1 MDLPSSSQVHNTECS
16 PNQEIKYSERRE
28 DHVEKVKQ
36 QYIGVRR
43 RPWGKFAAEIRDS
56 TRNGKKV
63 WLGTFD
69 TAEAA
74 ALAYDQA
81 SYSMR
86 GSSSILN
93 FPVET
98 VRDSLR
104 GINKSSTNNIDRGS
118 PALAIKK
125 MHKLDRISLSS
136 NLIEE
141 NNKQE
146 NLLIL
151 EDLGSDLLEELLSSC

>member
-1 MDLPSSSQVHNTECS
+1 MDISPSF
-16 PNQEIKYSERRE
+16 QEQDIKYSANQVETNSASRE
-28 DHVEKVKQ
+28 AREKTKQ
-36 QYIGVRR
+36 YVGIRR
-43 RPWGKFAAEIRDS
+43 RPWGKFAADIRDS
-56 TRNGKKV
+56 ARNGKRV

-69 TAEAA
+69 TAESA

-86 GSSSILN
+86 GSTSVQN

-98 VRDSLR
+98 VKESLKDIQCY
-104 GINKSSTNNIDRGS
+104 GNFDGQS

-125 MHKLDRISLSS
+125 MHKLHRTSLSS
-136 NLIEE
+136 NPTE
-141 NNKQE
+141 NNKMQK

-151 EDLGSDLLEELLSSC
+151 EDLGSDLLEELLSSW